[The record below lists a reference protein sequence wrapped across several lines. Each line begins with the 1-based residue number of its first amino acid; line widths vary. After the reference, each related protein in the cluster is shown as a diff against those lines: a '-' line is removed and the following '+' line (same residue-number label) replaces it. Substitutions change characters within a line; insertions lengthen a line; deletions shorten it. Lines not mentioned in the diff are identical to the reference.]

1 MRSAKCRRMAMVV
14 AGLAV
19 VAEEEE
25 EEEEEDGR
33 GRVDRKDLSDLR

>member
-1 MRSAKCRRMAMVV
+1 MAMVV